1 MIWEVSGSGARAPK
15 IATVALAIV
24 VVAAVLAGQEFAVR
38 LAMPAFD
45 PTFHLRF
52 EAPRPGIPPLGK
64 AGMQRQINNVGDYDV
79 TVTFNRNGLRD
90 RKDLATSRP
99 EDFFVL
105 GDSFAFGWG
114 VEEDQ
119 RFSDVLQARLGRP
132 VFNIATPMNL
142 DDYPKMLSYVAS
154 KGANVGRLILAINMV
169 DDFGAGVVP
178 DGSAGTP
185 SAGST
190 VNFQAAKDFLLKNS
204 ALYFMVTSL
213 IHRSHVLKTAL
224 IRLGIVNAPQA
235 AAASL
240 FDPETMS
247 AAAAKVESLGRR
259 YDLVVLLIPDSARWS
274 GRNRADA
281 VAFHDRFASELRARG
296 IAVVD
301 MAAVFGKLGDPLG
314 FHFAGDR
321 HWRPK
326 GHAAAAAALAEVL
339 TPR

>member
-1 MIWEVSGSGARAPK
+1 MIGENADSGGHAPK
-15 IATVALAIV
+15 TAAVALAAVV
-24 VVAAVLAGQEFAVR
+24 VVAVMAAQELAVR

-52 EAPRPGIPPLGK
+52 EAPRLGIPPLGK
-64 AGMQRQINNVGDYDV
+64 VGTQRQINNVGDYDV

-90 RKDLATSRP
+90 QKDLATSQP
-99 EDFFVL
+99 DDFFVL

-114 VEEDQ
+114 VEENQ

-142 DDYPKMLSYVAS
+142 DDYPKMLSYVTS
-154 KGANVGRLILAINMV
+154 KGANAKRLILAINMV
-169 DDFGAGVVP
+169 DDFGSGVVP
-178 DGSAGTP
+178 DESAGTLP
-185 SAGST
+185 AGPT
-190 VNFQAAKDFLLKNS
+190 VNFQATKDFLLKNS

-213 IHRSHVLKTAL
+213 IHRSHVLKANL

-240 FDPETMS
+240 FDSETTS
-247 AAAAKVESLGRR
+247 AAATKVESLGRR

-281 VAFHDRFASELRARG
+281 IAFHDRFASELRARG

-301 MAAVFGKLGDPLG
+301 MAAVFEKLGDPLG

-326 GHAAAAAALAEVL
+326 GHAAAAAALVEVL
-339 TPR
+339 MLR